1 MTEGKRPDTV
11 LTHAGRHPHDF
22 FGVVNTPVFRA
33 STILSRTVAE
43 RLAPKGPRDPAY
55 GRRGTP
61 TMFTL
66 EDAVAE
72 IEGAEGAVICPSGMA
87 AVALGYSS
95 MLSAGDHVLVA
106 DCVYAPARRYATEAL
121 PRHGIGATFFDPGI
135 GAGIAELMRPETKL
149 VYLEAPG
156 SQTFEMQDVPAIA
169 EAAHARGARVAIDN
183 TWATPLYFKPFD
195 HGVDISIHAAT
206 KYIVGH
212 SDAMLGVVTCRDAES
227 LELVRAWWNMTGLC
241 AGPDDI
247 YLGTRGIRT
256 MSVRLARHQENA
268 MRVATWLQA
277 RPEVERVLY
286 PALPDDPRPR
296 DLETGLHRGVRPVR
310 AAAQSGKRGRRGG
323 DAGRAGAVRHGV
335 ELGRLREPDR
345 AERPL
350 GLAHGDGL
358 EPRRPAAP
366 PAYRPRRPR
375 RPDRRPR
382 SRLRKAEGRGVVRGR
397 GRGG

>member
-1 MTEGKRPDTV
+1 MKNGKRPDTV

-22 FGVVNTPVFRA
+22 FGVVNTPVFHA

-72 IEGAEGAVICPSGMA
+72 IEGAAGAVICPSGMA

-121 PRHGIGATFFDPGI
+121 PRHGIGATFFDPAI

-169 EAAHARGARVAIDN
+169 EVAHARGARVAIDN
-183 TWATPLYFKPFD
+183 TWATPLFFKPFD
-195 HGVDISIHAAT
+195 HGADLSIHAAT

-227 LELVRAWWNMTGLC
+227 LEAVRAWWNMTGLC

-268 MRVATWLQA
+268 MRVATWLQGRA
-277 RPEVERVLY
+277 EVERVLY
-286 PALPDDPRPR
+286 PALPDDPGHEIWKR
-296 DLETGLHRGVRPVR
+296 DFTGASGLFGLLLNPASAEAV
-310 AAAQSGKRGRRGG
+310 AAM
-323 DAGRAGAVRHGV
+323 
-335 ELGRLREPDR
+335 L
-345 AERPL
+345 
-350 GLAHGDGL
+350 DGL
-358 EPRRPAAP
+358 ELFGMGSSWGGFESLIVPSDPTAWRTATVWNPAGP
-366 PAYRPRRPR
+366 LLRLHIGLED
-375 RPDRRPR
+375 PDDLIADLDAGFA
-382 SRLRKAEGRGVVRGR
+382 RLRAAG
-397 GRGG
+397 